1 MNIKKLKIR
10 RLEAG
15 LSQRDLAEK
24 SGVGIRAIQAYEQGW
39 RNINKAS
46 AVSILALAD
55 ALGCEPK
62 EILEEV

>member
-1 MNIKKLKIR
+1 MNIKKLHTK

-15 LSQRDLAEK
+15 LSQRALAEK
-24 SGVGIRAIQAYEQGW
+24 SGVGIRAIQSYEQGW

-55 ALGCEPK
+55 ALGCKAED
-62 EILEEV
+62 ILEV